1 MRMNRII
8 CLICLLL
15 CSAASAETNWFERS
29 LAAYRAGDYA
39 EASRGFRELALR
51 SPSAGVLHNLGN
63 AEWQRGRTGP
73 AIVAWEQALWL
84 DPRHEPSRNNLRYA
98 RRISQLES
106 PQLAWHEVI
115 STWLP
120 ADWWAWI
127 TGVSFWAAVSAASLP
142 GFLRWRRSAFHHG
155 IAALGFMIFLLSLP
169 AQFGVHS
176 RSQIGFVLDRDTL
189 LRLTPTSEAQTITRL
204 GAGEPLRVL
213 RTRGHYVLIQ
223 ISRGTGWL
231 ERGEIGRVASSAVK
245 PSRF

>member
-1 MRMNRII
+1 MPMNRMIWFL
-8 CLICLLL
+8 CLFV
-15 CSAASAETNWFERS
+15 CSAAFAQTSGFERG

-39 EASRGFRELALR
+39 EASRNFQEMASL
-51 SPSAGVLHNLGN
+51 SPSPGVLHNLGN

-98 RRISQLES
+98 RRLSQLES

-120 ADWWAWI
+120 ANWWAWI
-127 TGVSFWAAVSAASLP
+127 TGASFWAAVSAASLP
-142 GFLRWRRSAFHHG
+142 GFFRWRRSAFHHG
-155 IAALGFMIFLLSLP
+155 TAALGFMVFLLSVP

-189 LRLTPTSEAQTITRL
+189 LRLTPTSEAQAITRL

-213 RTRGHYVLIQ
+213 RTRGNYVLIQ

-231 ERGEIGRVASSAVK
+231 ERGEMGRVAAARGRLSKS
-245 PSRF
+245 